1 MALCSMHACMPYV
14 WRNFGL
20 TLTSITSYSRQ
31 AMQFLLRFEHFFFF
45 FLFVG
50 ALNPGSQKY
59 QSSQRRK
66 VQGGMHH
73 AYLGRPCTRA
83 NQIMWDSY
91 PLNPPAIPPCPE
103 RCGTAGEP
111 DFTYT
116 RWVPWKPCLT
126 PEGLGSGWDT
136 SANRRRKKVQYHS
149 TQGYKTARPTRACP
163 ACHAITQQAYGFK
176 GNHSRALKNEE
187 RRSPI

>member
-1 MALCSMHACMPYV
+1 MTASTFELERKH
-14 WRNFGL
+14 F
-20 TLTSITSYSRQ
+20 RQ
-31 AMQFLLRFEHFFFF
+31 YKIYQLREKKSKILFFFF